1 MSRRATGTGR
11 VLAMPI
17 RVGLVGLGDAGNQH
31 ARALT
36 QLEREGVCRFVAICA
51 RDPGH
56 VRAFRNAHAL
66 PEETRSFVG
75 FDALL
80 DEGSCDALIL
90 ATPDPAHTEQ
100 LVRCTAR
107 GVHVLV
113 EKPLATSL
121 EAGREA
127 LQLAHKRDVIV
138 RIGYHLRHHP
148 AHRLV
153 RARDEQLIGQLCNI
167 QMHWA
172 WRDPNVDGWR
182 ARGQGRFWA
191 LAALGTHCIDLARW
205 FVGAEPTRLAYLIE
219 PATGIDRAAEL
230 SLGFPHALV
239 HTSVSVSH
247 SARSRLVLTGEDGEI
262 ECLGTLGARGDG
274 EIWVRPRGKP
284 REPLNFVPS
293 DPYVAQLRAFV
304 EAIARG
310 QKLPVDEMLGTLAI
324 LDAVASGKTT
334 LA

>member
-1 MSRRATGTGR
+1 
-11 VLAMPI
+11 MPI
-17 RVGLVGLGDAGNQH
+17 RVGLVGLGDAGNSH
-31 ARALT
+31 ARALV
-36 QLEREGVCRFVAICA
+36 QLEREGLCQFTAICA
-51 RDPGH
+51 RDPVH
-56 VRAFRNAHAL
+56 VQAFRDAHAL
-66 PEETRSFVG
+66 PEHTQRFVG

-80 DEGSCDALIL
+80 DGGSCDAVIL
-90 ATPDPAHTEQ
+90 ATPDPVHAEQ

-121 EAGREA
+121 AIGREA

-138 RIGYHLRHHP
+138 RLGYHLRHHP

-153 RARDEQLIGQLCNI
+153 RARDEQLIGRLCNI
-167 QMHWA
+167 QIHWA

-182 ARGQGRFWA
+182 ARGEGRFWA

-205 FVGAEPTRLAYLIE
+205 FVGAEPTRLAVLRE
-219 PATGIDRAAEL
+219 PANGVDRAAEL

-239 HTSVSVSH
+239 HASVSVSH
-247 SARSRLVLTGEDGEI
+247 TARSRVVLTGEDGEI

-284 REPLNFVPS
+284 REALHFVPN

-304 EAIARG
+304 DAIARK
-310 QKLPVDEMLGTLAI
+310 QKLPIDEALGTLAI
-324 LDAVASGKTT
+324 LDAIANGTTT

>member
-1 MSRRATGTGR
+1 
-11 VLAMPI
+11 MPL

-31 ARALT
+31 ARALV
-36 QLEREGVCRFVAICA
+36 QLEREGVCRFVAVCA
-51 RDPGH
+51 REPDH
-56 VRAFRNAHAL
+56 VQAFREAHAL
-66 PEETRSFVG
+66 PEQTRGFVG

-80 DEGSCDALIL
+80 DGGSCDALIL
-90 ATPDPAHTEQ
+90 ASPDPAHTEQ
-100 LVRCTAR
+100 LSRCTAR

-113 EKPLATSL
+113 EKPLAISL

-153 RARDEQLIGQLCNI
+153 RARDERLIGRLCNI

-182 ARGQGRFWA
+182 ASGQARFWA
-191 LAALGTHCIDLARW
+191 LAALGSHCIDLARW
-205 FVGAEPTRLAYLIE
+205 FVGAEPTRLAYLVE
-219 PATGIDRAAEL
+219 PATGVDRAVEL
-230 SLGFPHALV
+230 SLAFPHALM
-239 HTSVSVSH
+239 HASVSIGH

-274 EIWVRPRGKP
+274 EIWMRQRGQP
-284 REPLNFVPS
+284 REALSFVPS
-293 DPYVAQLRAFV
+293 DPYVAQLRAFLDAV
-304 EAIARG
+304 ARG
-310 QKLPVDEMLGTLAI
+310 QQQPIDDALGTLAV
-324 LDAVASGKTT
+324 LDAIAAGSTT

>member
-1 MSRRATGTGR
+1 
-11 VLAMPI
+11 MPI

-31 ARALT
+31 ARALR
-36 QLEREGVCRFVAICA
+36 QLERDGLCRFVAICA
-51 RDPGH
+51 REPAH
-56 VRAFRNAHAL
+56 VQAFRELHTL
-66 PEETRSFVG
+66 PEHTRSFVG
-75 FDALL
+75 FDVLL

-90 ATPDPAHTEQ
+90 ATPDPDHADQ

-127 LQLAHKRDVIV
+127 LQLARKRDVII
-138 RIGYHLRHHP
+138 RLGYHLRHHP
-148 AHRLV
+148 GHRLV
-153 RARDEQLIGQLCNI
+153 RARDEQLIGRLCNI

-205 FVGAEPTRLAYLIE
+205 FVGTEPTRLAYLRE
-219 PATGIDRAAEL
+219 PATGVDRAAEL
-230 SLGFPHALV
+230 SLGFPHALA
-239 HTSVSVSH
+239 HMSVSVTH
-247 SARSRLVLTGEDGEI
+247 TARSRLVLTGEDGEI
-262 ECLGTLGARGDG
+262 ELLGTLGARGDG
-274 EIWVRPRGKP
+274 EIWVRPRGKA

-304 EAIARG
+304 EAIGRG
-310 QKLPVDEMLGTLAI
+310 QQLQIEEALGTLAV
-324 LDAVASGKTT
+324 LDAIAGGATT